1 MGSIQSPTPA
11 VGPPNDPIFTH
22 LAHLARNSNKVI
34 IRDPLQNLEADNV
47 RFLRDILQFR
57 LKISS
62 ALPADI
68 LGGNGLIKSDGV
80 YILLSAPS
88 SYQFLVALFAIL
100 AVGGA
105 AVLLRMWLSHNV
117 HIYLFHLTANSTQY
131 PTRRSHNPGSKM

>member
-1 MGSIQSPTPA
+1 MGSILQSPSL
-11 VGPPNDPIFTH
+11 VGLPNDPIFTH
-22 LAHLARNSNKVI
+22 LAHLARNTNKVI

-57 LKISS
+57 WKISS

-68 LGGNGLIKSDGV
+68 LDGNGMIESDAGV

-105 AVLLRMWLSHNV
+105 AVLLRMYLSLYH
-117 HIYLFHLTANSTQY
+117 YLLLHLTDDL
-131 PTRRSHNPGSKM
+131 